1 MTLKPDAADA
11 SFQAPH
17 ESLPHAVLAHLCG
30 FVRII
35 PPGESRMTSPE
46 TELPEAQSRA
56 IANAV
61 REALARRR
69 ISRQKLADDARI
81 SISTLE
87 KALSGRRPFT
97 LATTIRLEEA
107 LGAPLRTAAST
118 AQPDIATRHA
128 PDALGA
134 IRTRRSPGS
143 KAATSRCALPSASPG
158 RCLPIAPR
166 SSGQRR
172 LRARLPRGGTLGRAL
187 RPNGPSLGATPVGRG
202 LSRHPLARAYRLVV
216 LGRPTIEGEM
226 YGLLTTLQ
234 SGRGSQLTPVAAPIA
249 LIPERRLSAPMPYGR
264 LAPGTPDFAAC
275 RELLR
280 RVGDDGF
287 AAFFACP
294 A

>member
-1 MTLKPDAADA
+1 MT
-11 SFQAPH
+11 
-17 ESLPHAVLAHLCG
+17 
-30 FVRII
+30 
-35 PPGESRMTSPE
+35 TPE

-61 REALARRR
+61 REARARRR

-107 LGAPLRTAAST
+107 LGGSLRTTVPLALEPS
-118 AQPDIATRHA
+118 RHA

-134 IRTRRSPGS
+134 YSHEAVAWLEGRYLTLRPSFGAPGALFAYRTEI
-143 KAATSRCALPSASPG
+143 AWDTDACALAF
-158 RCLPIAPR
+158 REVERADAPFAQTGQV
-166 SSGQRR
+166 SVPHQSGAVY
-172 LRARLPRGGTLGRAL
+172 LVTLWHGQ
-187 RPNGPSLGATPVGRG
+187 
-202 LSRHPLARAYRLVV
+202 YRLVM

-249 LIPERRLSAPMPYGR
+249 LIPERRLAAPMPYGR
-264 LAPGTPDFAAC
+264 IARDTPAFAAC
-275 RELLR
+275 RALLG

-294 A
+294 D

>member
-1 MTLKPDAADA
+1 
-11 SFQAPH
+11 
-17 ESLPHAVLAHLCG
+17 
-30 FVRII
+30 
-35 PPGESRMTSPE
+35 MTSPE

-56 IANAV
+56 IAIAV

-107 LGAPLRTAAST
+107 LGAPLRSPAPAG
-118 AQPDIATRHA
+118 PDIATRHA

-134 IRTRRSPGS
+134 YSREAVAWLEGRYLTLRPSFGAPGALFSYRTEI
-143 KAATSRCALPSASPG
+143 AWDADACALAF
-158 RCLPIAPR
+158 REAERADAPFTQTGQV
-166 SSGQRR
+166 SVPHQSGAVYLVTMWHGQ
-172 LRARLPRGGTLGRAL
+172 
-187 RPNGPSLGATPVGRG
+187 
-202 LSRHPLARAYRLVV
+202 YRVVV

-249 LIPERRLSAPMPYGR
+249 LIPERRLAAPMPYGR
-264 LAPGTPDFAAC
+264 LAAGSPAYAAC
-275 RELLR
+275 RDVLK

-294 A
+294 D